1 MLITNK
7 IPASLESAFTND
19 GIECAPEVL
28 QQPEW
33 SFQSS
38 ATTNIVLKLLAS
50 GEKLT
55 KVVSRQIYTGV
66 KTGANDAFVINQSV
80 YERIVSL
87 DNSSL
92 GLIKRMAQG
101 EDLRPWYQDDDAKWM
116 IVIPTGFTSSVLGK
130 QLNEDEAWVAFVQ
143 QYPGVAQHLDKVR
156 HLAVNRGDKGQYWW
170 ELRSCDYY
178 DAFSTS
184 KILWPDIS
192 KLPRFSWD
200 ESGKYTAAAKFTPT
214 CLSQPCDHLARVK
227 VNSMKCWRYRE
238 LF

>member
-156 HLAVNRGDKGQYWW
+156 HLAVNRGGSPQPEDGKRPQFYAKDPANMLMRVQSNSVRLGSPAQEMRVRGPVIATRALGYRAHARPW
-170 ELRSCDYY
+170 
-178 DAFSTS
+178 
-184 KILWPDIS
+184 
-192 KLPRFSWD
+192 LP
-200 ESGKYTAAAKFTPT
+200 
-214 CLSQPCDHLARVK
+214 
-227 VNSMKCWRYRE
+227 
-238 LF
+238 